1 MKVGEVREKLKE
13 YDQAALIEMFVAAYK
28 LLPKYA
34 KETEMDPIIQNGI
47 PSGKERK
54 AKQEAPVDFDALEA
68 EILEFVEDAYQQN
81 YFAPNRK
88 IPKSK
93 RPKWRFMVKDYIKKL
108 QKIPE
113 GDANFR
119 RSCELLLK
127 LYSMLCYACSFYL
140 FSTDDP
146 FRSVGITQPELYH
159 LMAAR
164 TFQTGWTEANA
175 REMIRAAAFCGLS
188 RECLHAYLYS
198 ELMGLLK
205 IPDTK
210 KLIIEQA
217 ELMLKEE
224 EEKLAELK
232 RQKKRA
238 YDSSHREFEHRENIG
253 ELNELIAGVY
263 VSMRETEKAVKSFW
277 KYTQEREGEISLY
290 VLLRVIGRFG
300 DAADWKLAYEDGLK
314 RKIEPRK
321 PLQKIYHDMCEKAAE
336 NSEEK
341 RK

>member
-81 YFAPNRK
+81 YFIPNRK

-93 RPKWRFMVKDYIKKL
+93 RPKWRFMVKDYMKKL

-113 GDANFR
+113 RDEHFE

-127 LYSMLCYACSFYL
+127 LYSMLCYGCSYYI

-146 FRSVGITQPELYH
+146 FRSVGITQPELYR
-159 LMAAR
+159 LVAAR
-164 TFQTGWTEANA
+164 TFQTGWTEKNA
-175 REMIRAAAFCGLS
+175 REMIKAAAFCGLS
-188 RECLHAYLYS
+188 RECLHEYLYM
-198 ELMGLLK
+198 ELSGILK

-210 KLIIEQA
+210 ELIIEQA
-217 ELMLKEE
+217 GLLLQEE
-224 EEKLAELK
+224 EEKLAELN
-232 RQKKRA
+232 RQKKYA
-238 YDSSHREFEHRENIG
+238 YDSSHREFEYRENIK
-253 ELNELIAGVY
+253 ELNELITGLY
-263 VSMRETEKAVKSFW
+263 VTMRETEKAIKSFW
-277 KYTQEREGEISLY
+277 KYTEERNREISLY
-290 VLLRVIGRFG
+290 ILLRVIDRFG
-300 DAADWKLAYEDGLK
+300 DDADWKLAYEDGLK
-314 RKIEPRK
+314 RRIKPREVLREK
-321 PLQKIYHDMCEKAAE
+321 YRNLCEKDAE
-336 NSEEK
+336 ALEEN

>member
-28 LLPKYA
+28 LLPKYV
-34 KETEMDPIIQNGI
+34 KETEIDPVIQNGL
-47 PSGKERK
+47 PSREERK
-54 AKQEAPVDFDALEA
+54 AKQEAPMEFADLEA

-113 GDANFR
+113 GDEHFE

-127 LYSMLCYACSFYL
+127 LYSMLCYGCNYYI

-146 FRSVGITQPELYH
+146 FRSVGIAQPELYR
-159 LMAAR
+159 LVAAR
-164 TFQTGWTEANA
+164 TFQTGWTEKNA
-175 REMIRAAAFCGLS
+175 REMIKAAAFCGLS
-188 RECLHAYLYS
+188 RECLHEYLYM
-198 ELMGLLK
+198 ELIGLLK

-210 KLIIEQA
+210 ELIIEQA
-217 ELMLKEE
+217 ERLLQEE
-224 EEKLAELK
+224 MEKLEELK

-238 YDSSHREFEHRENIG
+238 YDFGHREFEYKENIG
-253 ELNELIAGVY
+253 ELNELITAVY
-263 VSMRETEKAVKSFW
+263 VSMRETEKAVKNFW
-277 KYTQEREGEISLY
+277 KYTKERDPEISLY
-290 VLLRVIGRFG
+290 ILLRVIDRFG
-300 DAADWKLAYEDGLK
+300 DDADWKMAYEDGLR
-314 RKIEPRK
+314 RKIKPRK
-321 PLQKIYHDMCEKAAE
+321 LLQEIYHDLCEEGA
-336 NSEEK
+336 EEK
-341 RK
+341 TE